1 MVTLGLSITS
11 RHLWPV
17 FFFLG
22 RFILQSRLRHP
33 LSISQASTL
42 SASTQLIHQL
52 FYFLDEANYP
62 QLVGLFMPQ
71 GTWKRQGEL
80 LTGHAQILQA
90 LAKRP
95 TTQRIRHVIS
105 NAFLAAS
112 EPASATLTAY
122 MTAYR
127 FDNGNH
133 QTGPVTIS
141 RPFRLSVVHAKLEVS
156 DGRWRVADL
165 DLVPE
170 FEFAAD
176 SAPVGTSPP

>member
-1 MVTLGLSITS
+1 
-11 RHLWPV
+11 
-17 FFFLG
+17 
-22 RFILQSRLRHP
+22 
-33 LSISQASTL
+33 
-42 SASTQLIHQL
+42 
-52 FYFLDEANYP
+52 
-62 QLVGLFMPQ
+62 
-71 GTWKRQGEL
+71 
-80 LTGHAQILQA
+80 
-90 LAKRP
+90 
-95 TTQRIRHVIS
+95 
-105 NAFLAAS
+105 
-112 EPASATLTAY
+112 